1 MCPQFNPWKKSLI
14 FIVLLFVLPNALT
27 GQNSQFSSEVT
38 IKKVVKSSSSQPG
51 DFLMAP
57 LTGNVKFLFI
67 SVEYPGVS
75 EIVSTAELRDDADL
89 VEKNIE
95 GNSYDKVS
103 LTIDVTP
110 TLMMPNPVSYYTSD
124 PKSTL
129 VRIATDAVKISEQ
142 AGFDVDSYGREV
154 IFSKQIWGGSA
165 ALGTI
170 NRRTAFMSHSV
181 EYTMVHELGHTF
193 GWRHTNFWEVK
204 SGSPISSEGTEE
216 EYGDRYDMMGSRGAK
231 PPYPAGIWH
240 HFNPWLKYR
249 NGWIPDESILNVTDS
264 GTYTIQT
271 LNNDPMTGTSVTK
284 YTALKI
290 RRDALVDYWVFF
302 RGSEEFIDNGPV
314 ITRIFNTN
322 VKPTHLLDMTPGS
335 QSADWKDAALPVGKT
350 FSDTQNGITVKTISR
365 SPSEVQVEVTVDPN
379 AIAAVDNLPVIDIV
393 RPALGQRT
401 LQGVV
406 DYEVTAFDPDV
417 GDFNGAGIA
426 KVKLF
431 IHIGNDPLISNLRQG
446 LDPPKPQAT
455 MEFSAPPYL
464 WQVDTNTSSPYL
476 PDCRYQLIVK
486 ATSVQGGV
494 RFIQFEHLIDNSA
507 LPAKPVLS
515 APSENATN
523 VSTDTTL
530 VWSFSSG
537 ATSYQV
543 QVSTESDFS
552 TIILVKDGITS
563 NIYAIS
569 GLANNAT
576 YYWRVNA
583 TNANGTSPYSTA
595 WKFTTIVAA
604 PAAPALS
611 EPSDNAIDIATDT
624 TLVWASSN
632 GATLYQLQVS
642 TVSDFSTIELDQSGL
657 MTPSYRVTGLS
668 NSTAYFWRVK
678 ASNVGGESPWSMVWQ
693 FTTIVAGPAAP
704 LLSSPADNAIDIPT
718 TPILVWNTS
727 GGAASYDLQV
737 STQSNFATLELD
749 ESSLSD
755 TTFQATGLSNSTTQ
769 YWRVRAANTGGTSPW
784 SAVWKFTTITAG
796 PALPVLSVPLD
807 TDTGV
812 PINPTLVWN
821 EAERATTYQLQLS
834 ISSNFSPPIV
844 DQSGIADTSFQV
856 PVLLNNTIYFWRV
869 RAANAGGTSDWS
881 SVRHFTTIVA
891 ALAAPV
897 LSSPAD
903 NAENL
908 SVELNLVWNA
918 VSGAVS
924 YQIQVSTQSDFS
936 TGLMGQSGLPHTSF
950 RVRGLA
956 NETTYFWRVKAT
968 NIGGTGPW
976 STVWQ
981 FTTEPV
987 SSVET
992 GKEIPSDF
1000 RLGQNY
1006 PNPFNPTTN
1015 ISFDLPKA
1023 EYVILKVYS
1032 LLGKEIATL
1041 VSGNF
1046 PAGRHIA
1053 TFDASGQ
1060 ASGVYLYKLQSSS
1073 FVQTKKMLLV
1083 R

>member
-1 MCPQFNPWKKSLI
+1 
-14 FIVLLFVLPNALT
+14 
-27 GQNSQFSSEVT
+27 
-38 IKKVVKSSSSQPG
+38 
-51 DFLMAP
+51 
-57 LTGNVKFLFI
+57 
-67 SVEYPGVS
+67 
-75 EIVSTAELRDDADL
+75 
-89 VEKNIE
+89 
-95 GNSYDKVS
+95 
-103 LTIDVTP
+103 
-110 TLMMPNPVSYYTSD
+110 
-124 PKSTL
+124 
-129 VRIATDAVKISEQ
+129 
-142 AGFDVDSYGREV
+142 
-154 IFSKQIWGGSA
+154 
-165 ALGTI
+165 
-170 NRRTAFMSHSV
+170 
-181 EYTMVHELGHTF
+181 
-193 GWRHTNFWEVK
+193 
-204 SGSPISSEGTEE
+204 
-216 EYGDRYDMMGSRGAK
+216 MMGSRGAK
-231 PPYPAGIWH
+231 PPYPASIWH

-302 RGSEEFIDNGPV
+302 RGSEEFINNGPV

-335 QSADWKDAALPVGKT
+335 QSADWKDAALPVGEI
-350 FSDTQNGITVKTISR
+350 FSDTLNGIMVKTISR

-379 AIAAVDNLPVIDIV
+379 AIAAVDNLPVIDII

-417 GDFNGAGIA
+417 GDFNGAGID

-431 IHIGNDPLISNLRQG
+431 IHIGSDPLISNLRQG
-446 LDPPKPQAT
+446 LDPPTPQAT

-515 APSENATN
+515 APSDNASN

-530 VWSFSSG
+530 AWSSSIG

-543 QVSTESDFS
+543 QVAIVADFL
-552 TIILVKDGITS
+552 TTFIDTGGIAS
-563 NIYAIS
+563 NIYSIN
-569 GLANNAT
+569 GLLNNTT

-611 EPSDNAIDIATDT
+611 SPADNATDIATDT
-624 TLVWASSN
+624 TFVWASSN
-632 GATLYQLQVS
+632 GATLYQLQ
-642 TVSDFSTIELDQSGL
+642 I
-657 MTPSYRVTGLS
+657 
-668 NSTAYFWRVK
+668 
-678 ASNVGGESPWSMVWQ
+678 
-693 FTTIVAGPAAP
+693 
-704 LLSSPADNAIDIPT
+704 
-718 TPILVWNTS
+718 
-727 GGAASYDLQV
+727 
-737 STQSNFATLELD
+737 STQSNFATLEVNKSD
-749 ESSLSD
+749 LSD
-755 TTFQATGLSNSTTQ
+755 TTFQAPGLSNSTTQ
-769 YWRVRAANTGGTSPW
+769 YWRVRAANAGGTSPW
-784 SAVWKFTTITAG
+784 SAVWKFTTIIAG
-796 PALPVLSVPLD
+796 PALPVLSAPLD
-807 TDTGV
+807 TDTAV

-834 ISSNFSPPIV
+834 ISSNFSAPTV
-844 DQSGIADTSFQV
+844 DECCIADTSFQV
-856 PVLLNNTIYFWRV
+856 TQVTDLLNNTIYFWRV
-869 RAANAGGTSDWS
+869 RAANAGGRSAWS

-891 ALAAPV
+891 APAAPG

-903 NAENL
+903 NAMDIAIDTTT
-908 SVELNLVWNA
+908 LVWNLSA
-918 VSGAVS
+918 GAVS
-924 YQIQVSTQSDFS
+924 YGLQVSTASDFL
-936 TGLMGQSGLPHTSF
+936 TTVVEQNELTETSF
-950 RVRGLA
+950 QVDDLE
-956 NETTYFWRVKAT
+956 NETTYFWHVNAT
-968 NIGGTGPW
+968 NSGGTSPW
-976 STVWQ
+976 STVRK
-981 FTTEPV
+981 FTTEQV
-987 SSVET
+987 TSVET
-992 GKEIPSDF
+992 GSEIPSDF

-1023 EYVILKVYS
+1023 EYVTLKIYT
-1032 LLGKEIATL
+1032 LLGTEVVTL
-1041 VSGNF
+1041 VSETL
-1046 PAGRHIA
+1046 PAGKY
-1053 TFDASGQ
+1053 TVKFDASRLS
-1060 ASGVYLYKLQSSS
+1060 SGVFFYKLQTSS